1 MKVSTKGRYGLRLMF
16 DLAVHYEEGL
26 LPLKEIARREEISSK
41 YLEQIVMQLS
51 RAGLVRSVRG
61 SQGGY
66 SLGREPENITVGT
79 VLRVLEGSLDPVDC
93 VSDDTSPCSRADN
106 CVTMEVWRSI
116 KDAVDEVVDSI
127 TLADLVK
134 RHQQKSDCG
143 CGFQCGFSNAS
154 KKGKTG

>member
-79 VLRVLEGSLDPVDC
+79 VLRVLEGSLDPVD
-93 VSDDTSPCSRADN
+93 S
-106 CVTMEVWRSI
+106 
-116 KDAVDEVVDSI
+116 
-127 TLADLVK
+127 L
-134 RHQQKSDCG
+134 
-143 CGFQCGFSNAS
+143 
-154 KKGKTG
+154 